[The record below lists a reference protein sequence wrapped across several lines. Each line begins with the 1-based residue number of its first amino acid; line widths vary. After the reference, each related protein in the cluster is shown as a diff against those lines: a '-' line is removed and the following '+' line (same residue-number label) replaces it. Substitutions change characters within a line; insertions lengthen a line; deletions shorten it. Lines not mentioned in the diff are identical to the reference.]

1 MKDNLMTLNRYRC
14 VKTIA
19 ALIALIAIPPQ
30 IEAAEI
36 EGVNF
41 DDRYTTAG
49 TSLALRGTG
58 LLRVMVFAK
67 VYVGALYLPE
77 DCPSTLALSDVPKRL
92 EVEYFRSIAGDD
104 FGSATHKKISEN
116 VNSKA
121 YDRLRSRIEYH
132 NSLYQDVQPGDRYAL
147 TYIPGKG
154 TELALNGEP
163 KGVVE
168 GADFAAALFSIWLGS
183 KPISES
189 MKKELLDLL

>member
-1 MKDNLMTLNRYRC
+1 MNPGNYLS
-14 VKTIA
+14 VKTIV
-19 ALIALIAIPPQ
+19 ALIAILFIPPQ

-49 TSLALRGTG
+49 TSLAIRGTG

-77 DCPSTLALSDVPKRL
+77 DCPSKLALSDVPKRL

-104 FGSATHKKISEN
+104 FGPATHKKISEN
-116 VNSKA
+116 VDA
-121 YDRLRSRIEYH
+121 QTYERLRSRIEYH
-132 NSLYQDVQPGDRYAL
+132 NSLYQDVEPGDRYAL

-154 TELALNGEP
+154 TELALNGES

-168 GADFAAALFSIWLGS
+168 GDDFAAALFSIWLGP

-189 MKKELLDLL
+189 MKKELLDL